1 MQIFFDDEYE
11 LEITTDKY
19 GEPPLIA
26 KVEIL
31 DFDAGYEY
39 GRYYVP
45 PSLTNYAVT
54 GLTEDETERYKK
66 QIEEGVQYIFEEHI
80 QTLVEREK

>member
-1 MQIFFDDEYE
+1 MNIFFDDEYE

-19 GEPPLIA
+19 GGAPLVA

-31 DFDAGYEY
+31 DFDAGYDH

-45 PSLTNYAVT
+45 PSLSNYAIT

-80 QTLVEREK
+80 QTLTEREQ